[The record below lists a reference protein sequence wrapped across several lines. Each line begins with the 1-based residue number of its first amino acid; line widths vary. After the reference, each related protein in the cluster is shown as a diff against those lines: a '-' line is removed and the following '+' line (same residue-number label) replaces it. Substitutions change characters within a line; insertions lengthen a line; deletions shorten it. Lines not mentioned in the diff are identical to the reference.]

1 MTISVSGTGLRPG
14 KRWLAV
20 ALLCS
25 LAGHMASGCARV
37 AVPPLAPILPARL
50 EADLVGASSP
60 SQPLPPAPPPPEVA
74 RMILPP
80 WLTLEAVHGTTHDI
94 HHRNLTD
101 AAFTGDGRSLV
112 TLASDGGLRVW
123 DLVARVLRAEVG
135 ACAVELPPGAFRLGA
150 CKLALSRDGLAAVGF
165 GGGRVCVVELEG
177 NRLVRTIDAHDAHVV
192 ALTFTGDVLSSYGYQ
207 EDQVMQASIGP
218 IVMQREA
225 GGQTR
230 WWNPRTGARQGE
242 LVVGPQE
249 AVALSSD
256 GAWLATGRARWD
268 MRAGKPGKA
277 LGLWRR
283 DGRART
289 VAVAAE
295 HVAVTRAG
303 EVLFAYRDEGLRIWS
318 GEGSVAR
325 RFETANG
332 GAEPKRISAL
342 ALSGDG
348 RFAATLS
355 DDGATLILWD
365 VRTRRE
371 IRRRGGV
378 WAQRVVFSGDGSM
391 IATSGGAD
399 VAVWAAR
406 GLGPVIPVEHGALVG
421 TLEPDGRHL
430 LAQPRDVASLLDI
443 TTGETLWRWP
453 VRESA
458 SVRLLP
464 GGQRF
469 LETYFDETKVRDVAT
484 GRTLWAAR
492 HYESAPSRCLLVSPD
507 GTRIAF
513 ADRMAGGPR
522 VQDAADGR
530 LMWQGRQA
538 KMLAFSADGRTL
550 YVETRDWHVLALA
563 TADGAIQADIDRQR
577 TSTDSFHPTAD
588 GKRAIAANHQQS
600 SGYDL
605 VAGKRLWEMKGG
617 EYGFF
622 LLPDNQSFV
631 SHEYRAIRLRSMATG
646 LDVGP
651 QLDLG
656 PLGAGVRPLL
666 LPDGKTLLVDTD
678 EGLVLR
684 FRIAR

>member
-1 MTISVSGTGLRPG
+1 M
-14 KRWLAV
+14 K
-20 ALLCS
+20 
-25 LAGHMASGCARV
+25 
-37 AVPPLAPILPARL
+37 
-50 EADLVGASSP
+50 
-60 SQPLPPAPPPPEVA
+60 
-74 RMILPP
+74 LPP
-80 WLTLEAVHGTTHDI
+80 WLTLEAVHGNTHDI
-94 HHRNLTD
+94 HHRSMAD
-101 AAFTGDGRSLV
+101 AAFTSDGWSLV

-135 ACAVELPPGAFRLGA
+135 ACVTEVPPGRFGLGA
-150 CKLALSRDGLAAVGF
+150 RKLALSRDDLAAVGF

-177 NRLVRTIDAHDAHVV
+177 NRPVRNIDAHDAHVV
-192 ALTFTGDVLSSYGYQ
+192 ALAFTDGVLSSYGYQ
-207 EDQVMQASIGP
+207 EDVVMPASIGP
-218 IVMQREA
+218 IVEQREA
-225 GGQTR
+225 GGQAR
-230 WWNPRTGARQGE
+230 WWDPRTGARLGE

-283 DGRART
+283 DGRVRS

-303 EVLFAYRDEGLRIWS
+303 EVLFAYQDEGLRVWS
-318 GEGSVAR
+318 GESDGGR
-325 RFETANG
+325 RFGTAKG
-332 GAEPKRISAL
+332 GAEPKRVVAL
-342 ALSGDG
+342 ALSDDG

-371 IRRRGGV
+371 LHRRSLAEQRRPSL
-378 WAQRVVFSGDGSM
+378 WARRVVFSSDGSM
-391 IATSGGAD
+391 IATSGEAD
-399 VAVWAAR
+399 VAVWATR

-421 TLEPDGRHL
+421 TLQPDGRHVL
-430 LAQPRDVASLLDI
+430 TQPRDQASLLDI

-469 LETYFDETKVRDVAT
+469 LETYYDETKVRDVAT

-492 HYESAPSRCLLVSPD
+492 HPAPNPSRSLLVSPD

-513 ADRMAGGPR
+513 SDPMTGGPR
-522 VQDAADGR
+522 VHDVADGR
-530 LMWQGRQA
+530 VVWHGKPA
-538 KMLAFSADGRTL
+538 HMLAFSADGRTL

-563 TADGAIQADIDRQR
+563 AADGAIQADIDRKR
-577 TSTDSFHPTAD
+577 TSTNSFYPTAD
-588 GKRAIAANHQQS
+588 GKRAIAADSQQTC
-600 SGYDL
+600 GYDL
-605 VAGKRLWEMKGG
+605 TTGKRLWEMKGD
-617 EYGFF
+617 EYGVFF
-622 LLPDNQSFV
+622 LPGHQTFV
-631 SHEYRAIRLRSMATG
+631 SHEYNCIRLRSMATG
-646 LDVGP
+646 LDIGP
-651 QLDLG
+651 RLDLG
-656 PLGAGVRPLL
+656 PLGPSVRPLL
-666 LPDGKTLLVDTD
+666 LPDGKTLLVGTD

-684 FRIAR
+684 FRVSR